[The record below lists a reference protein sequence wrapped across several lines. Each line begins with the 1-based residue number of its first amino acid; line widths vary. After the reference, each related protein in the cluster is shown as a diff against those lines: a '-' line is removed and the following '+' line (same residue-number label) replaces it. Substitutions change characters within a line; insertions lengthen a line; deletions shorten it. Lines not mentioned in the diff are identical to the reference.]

1 MKLRPKYNFT
11 TVNFKIEDIGLR
23 EGNIITGMLK
33 GVMSWM
39 NSNLENRNKA
49 RFDHE
54 SVVTLENNTI
64 GIQRSARMYNYSDFG
79 LYIETDHLLEPE
91 AEIRIG
97 VANSPFS
104 IEPDEYERFRSVI
117 RWRKLLKRSAFYYGY
132 GIKIIEKE
140 NFGNKNE
147 DQYAGSRQYPR
158 VDYAIP
164 VKYQYD
170 NQTYEGTTEDVS
182 SGGVF
187 IKTRDPVAVGQKVT
201 IDIPLKK
208 KRTIKRF
215 TGKVTWST
223 RSGFG
228 AQFVRSE

>member
-1 MKLRPKYNFT
+1 
-11 TVNFKIEDIGLR
+11 
-23 EGNIITGMLK
+23 
-33 GVMSWM
+33 M
-39 NSNLENRNKA
+39 NSNLENRDKA

-54 SVVTLENNTI
+54 SVVTLENSTI
-64 GIQRSARMYNYSDFG
+64 GVQRSARMYNYSDFG
-79 LYIETDHLLEPE
+79 LYIETDHLLEPQT
-91 AEIRIG
+91 EIHIG
-97 VANSPFS
+97 IANSPFS
-104 IEPDEYERFRSVI
+104 PESDEYESYRTDI
-117 RWRKLLKRSAFYYGY
+117 RWRKPLFRSAYYYGY

-140 NFGNKNE
+140 NIDTKNE
-147 DQYAGSRQYPR
+147 DPCAGSRQHSR

-164 VKYQYD
+164 VTYEND
-170 NQTYEGTTEDVS
+170 NQVYEGTTQNVS

-187 IKTRDPVAVGQKVT
+187 IKTRDPVGVGQKVT

-208 KRTIKRF
+208 KRKIRRF